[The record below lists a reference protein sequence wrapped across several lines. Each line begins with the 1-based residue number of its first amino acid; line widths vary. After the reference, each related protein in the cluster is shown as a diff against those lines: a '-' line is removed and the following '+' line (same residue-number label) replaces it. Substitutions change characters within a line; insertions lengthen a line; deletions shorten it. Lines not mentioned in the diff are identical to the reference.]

1 MPSFFF
7 RSDWAHHIG
16 LFLIAVT
23 LVFSPLLEGGTT
35 HLAAMILRLLILSA
49 FCVYLTKVVVS
60 RTVLLPRS
68 AVALPV
74 LGFLVLA
81 TGSTMA
87 SPYTNQ
93 SAQWLM
99 IVLSYAG
106 FLYCIAVFV
115 KQWEDLIKL
124 RSVVWFVAVGEALW
138 ALIQHAQ
145 GQVERPS
152 GTFFN
157 PNFLAGYLATGII
170 LLLACL
176 CHSKAGIWLRNSHVS
191 WKALSVKLIQY
202 GVLAVLLVALL
213 QTGSRGGAISL
224 VIGAVIVIGLRFGP
238 RGLVPLGLLLALAVI
253 IPNPIRDRA
262 VSEHASNPAAYA
274 RWQMWQSAARE
285 IGEHPFGTGIG
296 LFQYTSPQYA
306 FPVEAEI
313 VRYGKVAQRPH
324 NEYLQI
330 GVELG
335 VLGLGVFL
343 WGLVLV
349 VSEARWVLRQRL
361 ARRQRALVV
370 GLSGAIVVI
379 LTQATVDANLHEPAL
394 AILLTLFVGS
404 VIAARRLCVK
414 GIDLL
419 QARVIHHPIRWAIL
433 GCLAISL
440 VAAHSIRLGLAYQNY
455 ESGNRLINQ
464 REIEQAI
471 ESFHKA
477 IALDPGKSL
486 YHNSLAAAYF
496 KLYRHSH
503 DQALANAAIAEMRTA
518 IALNPIDGRLQGI
531 MGFVSASQVSSHR
544 PTEMTRD
551 DRMWLQ
557 RAIEAYQRAAILEPF
572 SYSHRLELGR
582 LMLQLGERSKA
593 ETNFQKVIEL
603 EPNYL
608 PARDALARLYAESGK
623 NEMAEMQFNEIVAR
637 KSQFSPHVTNPLER
651 AFLQVDVAGLE
662 SLLAG
667 RTSAT

>member
-1 MPSFFF
+1 MPSSFHSNWEQ
-7 RSDWAHHIG
+7 RIG
-16 LFLIAVT
+16 LILIAVI
-23 LVFSPLLEGGTT
+23 LFFSPLLEGGTT
-35 HLAAMILRLLILSA
+35 HLAAMILRLLILSV
-49 FCVYLTKVVVS
+49 FCVCLTKMVAS
-60 RTVLLPRS
+60 RIVLLPRS
-68 AVALPV
+68 AVTLPV
-74 LGFLVLA
+74 LSFLVLA
-81 TGSTMA
+81 TVSTIA

-93 SAQWLM
+93 SMQWLM
-99 IVLSYAG
+99 IIMSYAG

-115 KQWEDLIKL
+115 EQWEDLIKF
-124 RSVVWFVAVGEALW
+124 RSLVWCIAVGEALW
-138 ALIQHAQ
+138 AFVQHAQ

-157 PNFLAGYLATGII
+157 PNYLAGYLATGII
-170 LLLACL
+170 LLLACI
-176 CHSKAGIWLRNSHVS
+176 CHSKAGIWLRHSRMS

-224 VIGAVIVIGLRFGP
+224 VIGAAVVIGLRFGP
-238 RGLVPLGLLLALAVI
+238 RGLLPLGLLLALVVA

-262 VSEHASNPAAYA
+262 VFEHTSNPAAYA
-274 RWQMWQSAARE
+274 RWQMWQSAVRE
-285 IGEHPFGTGIG
+285 IGEHPFGIGIG
-296 LFQYTSPQYA
+296 LFQYTSPQYS
-306 FPVEAEI
+306 FPVEEEI

-335 VLGLGVFL
+335 LLGLGVFI
-343 WGLVLV
+343 WGLVLF
-349 VSEARWVLRQRL
+349 VSEVRSVLRQRL
-361 ARRQRALVV
+361 ARRQRAFVV
-370 GLSGAIVVI
+370 GLSGAILAI
-379 LTQATVDANLHEPAL
+379 LAQAAVDANLHEPAL

-404 VIAARRLCVK
+404 VIAARRLCIK
-414 GIDLL
+414 NIALL
-419 QARVIHHPIRWAIL
+419 KVRVIHHPLRWAIL

-440 VAAHSIRLGLAYQNY
+440 VAVHSIRLGLAYQNY
-455 ESGNRLINQ
+455 ESGNRLVNQ

-496 KLYRHSH
+496 KLHRHSH
-503 DQALANAAIAEMRTA
+503 DQALADAAIAEMRTA
-518 IALNPIDGRLQGI
+518 IHLNPIDGRLQGI
-531 MGFVSASQVSSHR
+531 MGFVSASQVSSLR
-544 PTEMTRD
+544 PREMTRD

-557 RAIEAYQRAAILEPF
+557 QAVEAYQRAAILEPF
-572 SYSHRLELGR
+572 SYSHRLEVGR

-623 NEMAEMQFNEIVAR
+623 NEMAEMQFKEIVAR
-637 KSQFSPHVTNPLER
+637 KSQFSPRVTNPLER

-662 SLLAG
+662 RLLAG
-667 RTSAT
+667 KTSAT